1 MTLWSCLIACCML
14 SCFRHVW
21 LFVTPWTVAQPDS
34 SVHRILQARILE
46 WVAMSFSRDL
56 PDPGIKPMSL
66 MSPALAGR
74 FFTTS
79 ATREAHKFDY
89 SLSIF
94 LNWFQQLKLI
104 QWLLVSK
111 LYWITF
117 IPWLD
122 GINSF
127 FLEQMYEDSIN
138 VLILLSIFSSV
149 SH

>member
-1 MTLWSCLIACCML
+1 MCHSINLIMCAESL
-14 SCFRHVW
+14 SLVQ
-21 LFVTPWTVAQPDS
+21 LFVTLWPIAS
-34 SVHRILQARILE
+34 QAPLSLGFFRHEYWSELPCP
-46 WVAMSFSRDL
+46 SPGDL
-56 PDPGIKPMSL
+56 SDPGMEPMSL

-79 ATREAHKFDY
+79 ATWEAHKFDY

-94 LNWFQQLKLI
+94 LNLFQQLELI
-104 QWLLVSK
+104 QWLLMLK

-138 VLILLSIFSSV
+138 VLIFLSIFSSV

>member
-1 MTLWSCLIACCML
+1 MCHSINLIMCAESL
-14 SCFRHVW
+14 SLVQ
-21 LFVTPWTVAQPDS
+21 LFVTLWPIAS
-34 SVHRILQARILE
+34 QAPLSLGFFRHEYWSGLPCL
-46 WVAMSFSRDL
+46 SPGDL

-66 MSPALAGR
+66 MSPALADR
-74 FFTTS
+74 FFTTG

-111 LYWITF
+111 VYWITF
-117 IPWLD
+117 IPWLH

-138 VLILLSIFSSV
+138 ALILLSIFSSV